1 MATPFEYA
9 TEEHDNIHE
18 AVKAFARAVGH
29 DITDEGGKQFARVV
43 MVALAEAAFE
53 EIFSKVLRQNSSRFG
68 AKHPSNS

>member
-18 AVKAFARAVGH
+18 AVKALRGQFGY
-29 DITDEGGKQFARVV
+29 DIADKGGKQFARVV
-43 MVALAEAAFE
+43 MVALAEAAFDK
-53 EIFSKVLRQNSSRFG
+53 IFSKVLHESSSRFG